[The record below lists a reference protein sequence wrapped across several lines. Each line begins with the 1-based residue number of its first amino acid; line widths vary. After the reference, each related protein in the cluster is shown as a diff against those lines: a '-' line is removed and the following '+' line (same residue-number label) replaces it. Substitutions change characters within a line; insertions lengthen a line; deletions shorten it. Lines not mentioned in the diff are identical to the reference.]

1 MQHLLYNTF
10 HHSCSQMQ
18 AFTVINLEL
27 IQESVAYKI
36 IWTIIHLNIFKNVH
50 QQLWYSNEVYSHV
63 KLTYKWIPHHS
74 LIIDYQ
80 VFIKINEKIN
90 PAPIYANNSDSP
102 LNQTQITSSGN

>member
-63 KLTYKWIPHHS
+63 NK
-74 LIIDYQ
+74 Q
-80 VFIKINEKIN
+80 VNTTSFFNNRLPSIKINEKIN

>member
-1 MQHLLYNTF
+1 
-10 HHSCSQMQ
+10 MQ

-27 IQESVAYKI
+27 TQESVAYKI

-63 KLTYKWIPHHS
+63 NIQDS